1 MNYPKYNL
9 VTNTDATVFEF
20 VSEGVKGKIVKAIV
34 YSPTGN
40 EMIYNLGF
48 GDKIILDEE
57 TGEIDVDDSTVS
69 DNGDRDMVLATVA
82 KSAYIFTEI
91 YPERILFF
99 ICSSLS
105 RTRLYRM
112 AISRNFTEI
121 SKTFSIFG
129 AILQADGEIVDVP
142 FDSKIDFYGF
152 LIKRK

>member
-1 MNYPKYNL
+1 M
-9 VTNTDATVFEF
+9 
-20 VSEGVKGKIVKAIV
+20 SEGVKGKIVKAIV
-34 YSPTGN
+34 YSRTGN
-40 EMIYNLGF
+40 EIIYNLGF

-57 TGEIDVDDSTVS
+57 TGEIDVDDSIVS

-99 ICSSLS
+99 IGSSLS

>member
-1 MNYPKYNL
+1 MNYPEYNL

-20 VSEGVKGKIVKAIV
+20 VSEGIKGKIVKAIV

-48 GDKIILDEE
+48 GDKIILDEQ

-69 DNGDRDMVLATVA
+69 
-82 KSAYIFTEI
+82 
-91 YPERILFF
+91 
-99 ICSSLS
+99 
-105 RTRLYRM
+105 
-112 AISRNFTEI
+112 
-121 SKTFSIFG
+121 IFG
-129 AILQADGEIVDVP
+129 AILQADEKIIDVP